1 MNLGNSE
8 FLSDRAKFVTT
19 MLTTGTILI
28 TIISYLV
35 SIVAFY
41 GDNYPSLV
49 YIFNRDFCITI
60 LFIAL
65 YWSVIDTW
73 LKLNEVYRSRSF
85 SQIILYHILEG
96 VIGVILLTATIVI
109 LGLTSY
115 GRNVLLLFGALSTTM
130 CFLAK
135 FIFYKALRH
144 YRKAGLNNKTV
155 IFICDKRGAP
165 LLDLIYRRFEWG
177 YKIKAI
183 IGDEY
188 IMNVYNGKVPVYPID
203 NTQVEKMLTHD
214 IDELIY
220 ARNYD
225 SSKDILQLVDLCN
238 ELGVTFRLYSSF
250 FNRLSTQTQLR
261 YFDTNAVLTISN
273 TPNNYAAL
281 LAKRT
286 MDILLSGLVILLGMP
301 FFLIIMLLIKLD
313 SEGPIFFKQKR
324 SGFKGKVFDVYKFR
338 TMVVNAEELKAKLMQ
353 QNEMTGP
360 VFKMT
365 NDPRITRVGKWLR
378 KSGIDEFPQF
388 LNVFLGDMSIV
399 GPRPPLPAEV
409 AQYERWQLRRLAMK
423 PGITCLWQI
432 APSRNS
438 ISFEEWMRMDMEYI
452 DNWSL
457 LLDVIIIFKTVRT
470 IVRADGK

>member
-1 MNLGNSE
+1 
-8 FLSDRAKFVTT
+8 
-19 MLTTGTILI
+19 
-28 TIISYLV
+28 
-35 SIVAFY
+35 
-41 GDNYPSLV
+41 
-49 YIFNRDFCITI
+49 
-60 LFIAL
+60 
-65 YWSVIDTW
+65 
-73 LKLNEVYRSRSF
+73 
-85 SQIILYHILEG
+85 
-96 VIGVILLTATIVI
+96 
-109 LGLTSY
+109 
-115 GRNVLLLFGALSTTM
+115 
-130 CFLAK
+130 
-135 FIFYKALRH
+135 
-144 YRKAGLNNKTV
+144 
-155 IFICDKRGAP
+155 
-165 LLDLIYRRFEWG
+165 
-177 YKIKAI
+177 
-183 IGDEY
+183 
-188 IMNVYNGKVPVYPID
+188 
-203 NTQVEKMLTHD
+203 
-214 IDELIY
+214 
-220 ARNYD
+220 
-225 SSKDILQLVDLCN
+225 
-238 ELGVTFRLYSSF
+238 
-250 FNRLSTQTQLR
+250 
-261 YFDTNAVLTISN
+261 
-273 TPNNYAAL
+273 
-281 LAKRT
+281 
-286 MDILLSGLVILLGMP
+286 
-301 FFLIIMLLIKLD
+301 MLLINLD